1 MLDVNQ
7 LRPDLQDEGAQAAR
21 AALMRWQGNPTAWGI
36 FRRNAAHWRHQGRD
50 PALTF
55 PVVDES
61 YFRVFEAAKARL
73 CGDA

>member
-1 MLDVNQ
+1 MDTAQ

-21 AALMRWQGNPTAWGI
+21 ATLTRWQESPTAWGI
-36 FRRNAAHWRHQGRD
+36 FRRNAAHHRHQGRD
-50 PALTF
+50 PLFCF
-55 PVVDES
+55 PVADES